1 MQMLRSLNV
10 GTPSRFSVL
19 PERLRRPAFLDILA
33 LLVCLGGFVALV
45 SMMWTL
51 KTGGR
56 VPRLAYL
63 LALAMT
69 FAPFVV
75 AILRRPKPL
84 FLIPPVIALFLIYP
98 VATPYGIVWSPD
110 PTFNYNFTQSVVA
123 SGFWVPGKTET
134 FEPAYAYYPVGNV
147 FMGYIILTAHL
158 PGAAAFVWL
167 EPIIRML
174 AIPATVYSIARRR
187 FSAQTSTLGLFFYLG
202 TGSILFN
209 APVQQGMG
217 TIFFA
222 LALLSL
228 LMMSQSPNKSS
239 QRRVLILFMIS
250 SGTIVLTH
258 HLTSYVFAGWIAG
271 LALLMA
277 GRPTRMNVASLRLP
291 LLTGY
296 FVALLGL
303 YVATFTYPIFV
314 IHERSLSGVLERLAS
329 PEILA
334 SAPTGGVTG
343 PALGRTYET
352 WEIAWIGSSILGLFT
367 LAVFSILKYRRA
379 RIIPF
384 ATANGLVAAA
394 LVFVTLPLL
403 ATAAHDIPLRV
414 GEYTNLFIAPFAAA
428 TLIRWS
434 QSRLV
439 QLEKFVP
446 QALHP
451 KRWTAAGAVL
461 LAALLFMGGAMVPG
475 TNRVY
480 FEARD
485 QFSSDTVFL
494 GGPDGA
500 RASTWA
506 SEHFGEARIWGDQ
519 LAIDF
524 FVGFAPM
531 RVDYGSSL
539 IFVNQ
544 SFNATTWSK
553 LAVGDYVVVNH
564 WMVIYTP
571 HFLRE
576 PEGAP
581 PAPIP
586 VAAVEKFARDPH
598 FTLVFEDA
606 TWSVYRVIAKPP

>member
-1 MQMLRSLNV
+1 
-10 GTPSRFSVL
+10 
-19 PERLRRPAFLDILA
+19 
-33 LLVCLGGFVALV
+33 
-45 SMMWTL
+45 MMWTL

-480 FEARD
+480 FEARE

-539 IFVNQ
+539 IFINQ

-606 TWSVYRVIAKPP
+606 TWSVYRVIARPP

>member
-1 MQMLRSLNV
+1 
-10 GTPSRFSVL
+10 VL
-19 PERLRRPAFLDILA
+19 PERLRRPAFLEITA
-33 LLVCLGGFVALV
+33 LLICLVGFVALV
-45 SMMWTL
+45 SLMWIL
-51 KTGGR
+51 KTGGQA
-56 VPRLAYL
+56 PRLAYL
-63 LALAMT
+63 VALAMT
-69 FAPFVV
+69 CAPFLV
-75 AILRRPKPL
+75 AILRRPKPI
-84 FLIPPVIALFLIYP
+84 FLIPPIIAIFLTYP
-98 VATPYGIVWSPD
+98 VATPYGVVWSPD
-110 PTFNYNFTQSVVA
+110 PIFNYNFTQSVVA

-147 FMGYIILTAHL
+147 FMGYIILTARL
-158 PGAAAFVWL
+158 PGAVAFVWL

-174 AIPATVYSIARRR
+174 AIPATVYAIGRRR

-222 LALLSL
+222 LSLLSL
-228 LMMSQSPNKSS
+228 LMLSQSPTKSS
-239 QRRVLILFMIS
+239 QRRVLILFFLS

-271 LALLMA
+271 LALFMA
-277 GRPTRMNVASLRLP
+277 GRPARTNVPSLHLG
-291 LLTGY
+291 LLAGY

-303 YVATFTYPIFV
+303 YVAIFTYPIFI
-314 IHERSLSGVLERLAS
+314 IHERSLSGVLERLTS

-334 SAPTGGVTG
+334 RPVTGGVAG
-343 PALGRTYET
+343 PALGRTYAP
-352 WEIAWIGSSILGLFT
+352 WEIVWIGSSILGLLL

-384 ATANGLVAAA
+384 AVANGVVASG

-403 ATAAHDIPLRV
+403 ATAGHDIPLRV
-414 GEYTNLFIAPFAAA
+414 GEYANLFVSPFAAA

-439 QLEKFVP
+439 QLERFVP

-451 KRWTAAGAVL
+451 RRWTAAGVLL

-475 TNRVY
+475 TNRAY
-480 FEARD
+480 FEARQD
-485 QFSSDTVFL
+485 YSSDTVFL
-494 GGPDGA
+494 SGPDAQWASAWATDHFGGA
-500 RASTWA
+500 RM
-506 SEHFGEARIWGDQ
+506 WGDQ
-519 LAIDF
+519 LAIDT

-539 IFVNQ
+539 IFINQ
-544 SFNATTWSK
+544 SFNATTWRM
-553 LAVGDYVVVNH
+553 LAIGDYVVVNH
-564 WMVIYTP
+564 WMVVFTP

-586 VAAVEKFARDPH
+586 VGAVEKFARDPH
-598 FTLVFEDA
+598 FALVFEDA
-606 TWSVYRVIAKPP
+606 TWSVYRVIAKPA

>member
-1 MQMLRSLNV
+1 
-10 GTPSRFSVL
+10 
-19 PERLRRPAFLDILA
+19 
-33 LLVCLGGFVALV
+33 
-45 SMMWTL
+45 MMWTL
-51 KTGGR
+51 KTGGQ

-63 LALAMT
+63 FALAMT
-69 FAPFVV
+69 FAPFLV

-123 SGFWVPGKTET
+123 SGFWVPGKSET

-158 PGAAAFVWL
+158 PGAVAFVWL

-239 QRRVLILFMIS
+239 QRRVLILFLIS

-277 GRPTRMNVASLRLP
+277 GRPTRMNVAPLRLP
-291 LLTGY
+291 LMAGY
-296 FVALLGL
+296 FIALLGV

-314 IHERSLSGVLERLAS
+314 IHERSLNGVLERLTS
-329 PEILA
+329 PELISSA
-334 SAPTGGVTG
+334 STGGVTG
-343 PALGRTYET
+343 PSLGRTYET
-352 WEIAWIGSSILGLFT
+352 WEIAWIGSSILGLFA

-384 ATANGLVAAA
+384 AVANGIVAAGI
-394 LVFVTLPLL
+394 VFITLPLL
-403 ATAAHDIPLRV
+403 ATTAHDIPLRV

-446 QALHP
+446 QVLHP
-451 KRWTAAGAVL
+451 KRWTAAGTVL

-480 FEARD
+480 FEARS

-494 GGPDGA
+494 GGPDAA

-506 SEHFGEARIWGDQ
+506 TDHFSDARIWGDQ
-519 LAIDF
+519 LAVNT

-539 IFVNQ
+539 IFINK

-564 WMVIYTP
+564 WMVIFTP

-581 PAPIP
+581 PAAVP

-598 FTLVFEDA
+598 FALVFEDA

>member
-1 MQMLRSLNV
+1 M
-10 GTPSRFSVL
+10 L
-19 PERLRRPAFLDILA
+19 PERLRRPAFLEILA
-33 LLVCLGGFVALV
+33 LLVCLMGFVSLV
-45 SMMWTL
+45 FIMWTL
-51 KTGGR
+51 KTGGHA
-56 VPRLAYL
+56 PRLAYL

-69 FAPFVV
+69 FAPFAV
-75 AILRRPKPL
+75 AILRRPKPI
-84 FLIPPVIALFLIYP
+84 FLIPPIIAIFLIYP
-98 VATPYGIVWSPD
+98 VATPYGTVWSPD
-110 PTFNYNFTQSVVA
+110 PIFNYNFTQSVVA

-158 PGAAAFVWL
+158 PGPAAFAWL
-167 EPIIRML
+167 EPIIRLL

-277 GRPTRMNVASLRLP
+277 GRPTRMNVTPLRLP
-291 LLTGY
+291 LLAGY

-303 YVATFTYPIFV
+303 YVATFTYPIFA
-314 IHERSLSGVLERLAS
+314 IHERSLGTVLERLAS

-334 SAPTGGVTG
+334 GASTGGVTG

-352 WEIAWIGSSILGLFT
+352 WEIAWIGSSILGLFA

-384 ATANGLVAAA
+384 ATTNGLVAAA
-394 LVFVTLPLL
+394 LVFVTLPLM
-403 ATAAHDIPLRV
+403 ATTAHDIPLRV
-414 GEYTNLFIAPFAAA
+414 GEYTNLFVSPFAAA

-439 QLEKFVP
+439 HLEKFVP

-451 KRWTAAGAVL
+451 KRWTAWGAVI

-475 TNRVY
+475 TSRTY
-480 FEARD
+480 FEERA
-485 QFSSDTVFL
+485 QYSSDTVFL
-494 GGPDGA
+494 SGPDA
-500 RASTWA
+500 MRASTWA
-506 SEHFGEARIWGDQ
+506 TEHFGEARIWGDQ
-519 LAIDF
+519 LAIDY

-531 RVDYGSSL
+531 RVEYGSS
-539 IFVNQ
+539 FMFNNQ
-544 SFNATTWSK
+544 SWNDTTGWGR
-553 LAVGDYVVVNH
+553 LAIGDYVIVNH
-564 WMVIYTP
+564 WMMVFTP

-581 PAPIP
+581 PAPVP
-586 VAAVEKFARDPH
+586 VAAIEKFARDPH
-598 FTLVFEDA
+598 FALVFEDA
-606 TWSVYRVIAKPP
+606 TWSVYRVIAKPPP

>member
-1 MQMLRSLNV
+1 MWERV
-10 GTPSRFSVL
+10 PGFRVL
-19 PERLRRPAFLDILA
+19 PERLRRPAFLDISA
-33 LLVCLGGFVALV
+33 LLVCLAGFVLLV
-45 SMMWTL
+45 SLMWTL
-51 KTGGR
+51 KTGGQA
-56 VPRLAYL
+56 PRLAYL

-158 PGAAAFVWL
+158 PGAVAFVWL

-187 FSAQTSTLGLFFYLG
+187 FSAQTSTLALFFYLG

-222 LALLSL
+222 LSLLSL
-228 LMMSQSPNKSS
+228 LMMSQSPNKSA
-239 QRRVLILFMIS
+239 QRRVLILFMLS
-250 SGTIVLTH
+250 SATIVLTH

-277 GRPTRMNVASLRLP
+277 GRPTRMNVAGLRLP
-291 LLTGY
+291 LLAGY
-296 FVALLGL
+296 FAALLGV
-303 YVATFTYPIFV
+303 YVATFTYPIFL
-314 IHERSLSGVLERLAS
+314 IHERSLNGVLERLTS
-329 PEILA
+329 PELLSSA
-334 SAPTGGVTG
+334 STGGVTG
-343 PALGRTYET
+343 PSLGRTYET
-352 WEIAWIGSSILGLFT
+352 WEIAWIGSSILGLFA

-384 ATANGLVAAA
+384 AVANGIVAAGI
-394 LVFVTLPLL
+394 VFITLPLL
-403 ATAAHDIPLRV
+403 ATTAHDIPLRV

-446 QALHP
+446 QVLHP
-451 KRWTAAGAVL
+451 KRWTAAGTVL

-480 FEARD
+480 FEARS

-494 GGPDGA
+494 GGPDAA
-500 RASTWA
+500 RGSAWA
-506 SEHFGEARIWGDQ
+506 VDHFGEARIWGDQ
-519 LAIDF
+519 LAVDF

-564 WMVIYTP
+564 WMAIYTP

-581 PAPIP
+581 PAAIP
-586 VAAVEKFARDPH
+586 VTALEKFARDPH